1 MDRILL
7 GHGSGGE
14 LTHKLLK
21 DVFFSRWRD
30 LLPED
35 MDDATP
41 ISAPARIAVTTD
53 TFTAKPL
60 FFPGGDIGKL
70 AITGTVND
78 LAVSTAKP
86 LYITVGFVIEAGFP
100 LVDLIRIVD
109 SMGDT
114 ARRLGVK
121 IVAGDTKVVESGK
134 ADGVY
139 INTTGIG
146 QMEGLGTLEREPIK
160 SGDRVIVSGPIG
172 DHAAAMLVARGEL
185 GLKADI
191 VSDCAPVT
199 NIVRAALQ
207 TGGVKWMRDP
217 TRGGVA
223 TTLNELVMDRH
234 DIGIRLIEKDIPI
247 REEVKGIGNLLGID
261 PLYMACEGRVLMVV
275 AEDRAEDVL
284 RAIGNLPE
292 GKAAAII
299 GEVTADHPGR
309 VRLKTRWAE
318 RFVPMLPGE
327 MLPRIC

>member
-21 DVFFSRWRD
+21 DVFFSQWKD
-30 LLPED
+30 LLPDD
-35 MDDATP
+35 MGDATP
-41 ISAPARIAVTTD
+41 LSAPARIAVTTD

-78 LAVSTAKP
+78 LAVSTAKH

-100 LVDLIRIVD
+100 TADLMRIVK

-114 ARRLGVK
+114 ARRLGIK

-146 QMEGLGTLEREPIK
+146 QLEGLGVLEKDPIRP
-160 SGDRVIVSGPIG
+160 GDRVIVSGPIG

-191 VSDCAPVT
+191 ISDCAPVSG
-199 NIVRAALQ
+199 IVKTALKV
-207 TGGVKWMRDP
+207 GGVKWMRDP

-223 TTLNELVMDRH
+223 TTLNELVMERRGF
-234 DIGIRLIEKDIPI
+234 GIRLIEENIPI
-247 REEVKGIGNLLGID
+247 RKEVRGIGELLGID

-284 RAIGNLPE
+284 RAIRNLPE
-292 GKAAAII
+292 GEAAAII
-299 GEVTADHPGR
+299 GEVTSDHPGR
-309 VRLKTRWAE
+309 VRLKTKWAE